1 MLVRILFLFFLISP
15 AGRKDRMRSFNAERE
30 GESSIQYENPPASRK
45 SRGVLQISRSVMQDE
60 SGYSEEDAAPL
71 LM

>member
-1 MLVRILFLFFLISP
+1 
-15 AGRKDRMRSFNAERE
+15 MRSFNAERE